1 MLDLQSLHESLGRVV
16 FAGRER
22 SEVFTEITAIARRA
36 LPGAGAVSI
45 TLIRGER
52 AFTAAY
58 DGQLAL
64 DGDELQY
71 ERGYGPCLDAAR
83 TAQVFVVSDMRSEQ
97 RWPGYT
103 AYAAERGVG
112 SSLSIPLPFQ
122 SGVIGALNNYATGPD
137 AFGADD
143 VIAGQEI
150 AGWVALAVGNADF
163 ATGTREELAHM
174 RLAMASRSTIDQA
187 KGILMERHQV
197 DQEQAFVLLTRASQ
211 AANTKLRDVA
221 NELVRATEPPPSTC

>member
-1 MLDLQSLHESLGRVV
+1 MPDLQSLHESLARVV

-22 SEVFTEITAIARRA
+22 AEVLTEITGIARRA
-36 LPGAGAVSI
+36 LPESDAASI

-64 DGDELQY
+64 DADELQY
-71 ERGYGPCLDAAR
+71 ERGFGPCLDAGR
-83 TAQVFVVSDMRSEQ
+83 TAQVLLVSDMRTEQ

-103 AYAAERGVG
+103 VHAAERGVG
-112 SSLSIPLPFQ
+112 SCLAIPLPFQ
-122 SGVIGALNNYATGPD
+122 SCTIGALNNYATRPEAFD
-137 AFGADD
+137 AGD
-143 VIAGQEI
+143 VASGQDV
-150 AGWVALAVGNADF
+150 AGWVAVAVAVSNADF

-174 RLAMASRSTIDQA
+174 RSAMVSRSVIDQA

-197 DQEQAFVLLTRASQ
+197 DQGEAFAMLTRASQ
-211 AANTKLRDVA
+211 AANTELRDIA
-221 NELVRATEPPPSTC
+221 GALVDTGEPRA